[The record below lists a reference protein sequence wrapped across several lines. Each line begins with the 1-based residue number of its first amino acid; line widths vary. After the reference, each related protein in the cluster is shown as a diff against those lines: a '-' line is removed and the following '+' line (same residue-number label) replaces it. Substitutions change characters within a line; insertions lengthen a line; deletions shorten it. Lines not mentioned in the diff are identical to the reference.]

1 MAAFSKEPGRRLA
14 AAHNTETIMKH
25 ESYTQFK
32 NRIAKEGYTIERTD
46 VSGYYIIHTPG
57 HRQMTGTLKE
67 CKEFIGE

>member
-1 MAAFSKEPGRRLA
+1 MGESTGN
-14 AAHNTETIMKH
+14 NTETIMKR

-32 NRIAKEGYTIERTD
+32 KRIAKEGYTIERTD